1 MPQQTQGTKG
11 SIRHVLALNLVSQVE
26 MKPVSEGRDGN
37 INRRTYKILKMQEKN
52 RKCVYGGSGM
62 NTVLTYVIS

>member
-37 INRRTYKILKMQEKN
+37 VNRRTYKILKMQEKKQEVCIW
-52 RKCVYGGSGM
+52 RQWREHSSYICDS
-62 NTVLTYVIS
+62 